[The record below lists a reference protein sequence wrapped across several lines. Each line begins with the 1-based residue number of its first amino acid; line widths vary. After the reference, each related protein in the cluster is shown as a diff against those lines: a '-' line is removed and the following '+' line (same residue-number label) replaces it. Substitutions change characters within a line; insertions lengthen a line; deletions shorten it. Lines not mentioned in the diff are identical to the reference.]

1 MVDDVVRGEAH
12 AEEGRGGVQVHRHT
26 RPRVHV
32 LTDPLQTGR
41 LQSQSHAGRVE
52 KDVL

>member
-1 MVDDVVRGEAH
+1 MVDDVVGGESH

-32 LTDPLQTGR
+32 LTDPLQSGR
-41 LQSQSHAGRVE
+41 LQSHAGRIE